1 MKKGQQ
7 IWVYLTPPQPPLF
20 VATYQNLRC
29 VSISSTYARALVRPS
44 VSDTFRFPLCWCLW
58 TLTECPWTME
68 CQIFS
73 ERYDQELEGAL
84 ASLMPRLGRVFH
96 SSSPLMLLG
105 TMDHDML
112 YIFSE
117 RYFITAF
124 SNKTHMLLHFI
135 RKVFVILLG
144 KICCFIL
151 TRMVFFAFFSK
162 SYQKVISSG

>member
-29 VSISSTYARALVRPS
+29 VNISSTYARALVRPS

-58 TLTECPWTME
+58 TLTERPWNAKY
-68 CQIFS
+68 FLKGH
-73 ERYDQELEGAL
+73 DQELEGAL

-112 YIFSE
+112 YIFLKGISLQLFPTKHICCCILSGKYLWFYSE
-117 RYFITAF
+117 R
-124 SNKTHMLLHFI
+124 
-135 RKVFVILLG
+135 FV
-144 KICCFIL
+144 
-151 TRMVFFAFFSK
+151 V
-162 SYQKVISSG
+162 SS

>member
-29 VSISSTYARALVRPS
+29 VNISSTYARALVRPS

-58 TLTECPWTME
+58 TLTERPWNAKY
-68 CQIFS
+68 FLKGH
-73 ERYDQELEGAL
+73 DQELEGAL